1 MTAQTEHRLKVA
13 LWLVPIVFS
22 LGSLYSVVTV
32 GNADV
37 SERVGQVEAGLKIH
51 AALKAH
57 PVGAE
62 KIETILMEQRDIRA
76 EQKIQGQNLAAIC
89 SATGARCR

>member
-13 LWLVPIVFS
+13 LWLVPIIFS

-37 SERVGQVEAGLKIH
+37 SARMGIVEDGLRSTPH
-51 AALKAH
+51 SRLT
-57 PVGAE
+57 PSPS
-62 KIETILMEQRDIRA
+62 RA
-76 EQKIQGQNLAAIC
+76 
-89 SATGARCR
+89 

>member
-13 LWLVPIVFS
+13 LWLIPLIFS
-22 LGSLYSVVTV
+22 AGSFYGFLTI

-37 SERVGQVEAGLKIH
+37 SARVEQVEDGLKIH
-51 AALKAH
+51 SALKAH
-57 PVGAE
+57 PVTE
-62 KIETILMEQRDIRA
+62 ERLSVILAEQRDIRT

-89 SATGARCR
+89 SATGARCK